1 MHKRKT
7 KNQSESRLSGVVCI
21 LNTRKDRSP
30 KDSQKKHTIRTV
42 AVIWGLGFYKTLFS
56 FLSTREKER
65 DGRGGE
71 RLAFD

>member
-30 KDSQKKHTIRTV
+30 KDSQKKHYQNSSD
-42 AVIWGLGFYKTLFS
+42 LGARVLQNSLPIFINQ
-56 FLSTREKER
+56 RERER
-65 DGRGGE
+65 DGRGEE